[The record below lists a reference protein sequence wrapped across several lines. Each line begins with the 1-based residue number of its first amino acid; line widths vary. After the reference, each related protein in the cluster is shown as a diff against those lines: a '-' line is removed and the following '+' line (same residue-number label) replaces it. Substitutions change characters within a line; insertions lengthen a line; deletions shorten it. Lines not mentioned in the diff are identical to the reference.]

1 MRNNPNNPRPAFVV
15 TIDTEG
21 DNQWAR
27 GAVIETKNARFL
39 PRFQALC
46 EKYGVRPTWLTNWEM
61 ATAPEYQEFAKDVL
75 ARDTGEIGMH
85 LHSWNSPPEIP
96 LTDDDYKYHPYLI
109 EFPEHLIREKVKVM
123 TDTLENVFGTKMVSH
138 RAGRFSF
145 NEIYARILV
154 EHGYLIDGSV
164 TPNVSWKAYPGNPK
178 GNGGTD
184 FSKFPENA
192 YFIDLNDISR
202 PGNSPL
208 LEIPVTVTQPYFP
221 PIVDTCRSAL
231 SVTKFTRRVSN
242 RLFPKLTWLY
252 PMRHNHRFLKRL
264 LLRALHEKRQFAEFM
279 IHSSELMPG
288 GSPTFQTQRSI
299 DSMYATLEG
308 LFALARDKFD
318 CLTMGE
324 FRRRFTNTNQLQTAE
339 VA

>member
-1 MRNNPNNPRPAFVV
+1 MVQNIDTARPAFVV

-27 GAVIETKNARFL
+27 GAVIETRNARFL

-61 ATAPEYQEFAKDVL
+61 ATAPEYQEFARDVL
-75 ARDTGEIGMH
+75 ARDAGEVGMH
-85 LHSWNSPPEIP
+85 LHAWNSPPEIP
-96 LTDDDYKYHPYLI
+96 LTDNDYKYHPYLI

-123 TDTLENVFGTKMVSH
+123 TEALENVFGVKMVSH

-154 EHGYLIDGSV
+154 EHGYRIDGSV
-164 TPNVSWKAYPGNPK
+164 TPNVSWKMYPGNPK

-184 FSKFPENA
+184 FSKFPQHA
-192 YFIDLNDISR
+192 YFLDLDDISR
-202 PGNSPL
+202 PGDSPL
-208 LEIPVTVTQPYFP
+208 LEIPVTVTAPYFP
-221 PIVDTCRSAL
+221 PIVDTCRAAL

-242 RLFPKLTWLY
+242 RLFPKLSWLY
-252 PMRHNHRFLKRL
+252 PMKHNHRMLRRL
-264 LLRALHEKRQFAEFM
+264 LLRALFEKRTFAEFM

-288 GSPTFQTQRSI
+288 GSPTFVTERSI
-299 DSMYATLEG
+299 DAMYVALEG
-308 LFALARDKFD
+308 LFELARDRFD
-318 CLTMGE
+318 CLTMKE
-324 FRRRFTNTNQLQTAE
+324 FRSRFAPAAHSSTVG